1 MAQQFKQEGCRIV
14 AVAGSHG
21 GRYRPDGLD
30 LDRLV
35 AHLAGGGRLED
46 CPDGDRITNPELFEV
61 PCEILVPAAVS
72 GQITEANAHKVRARI
87 MAEGATAPTTPTAD
101 AILRELGIFVIPD
114 ILANAGGVTVS
125 YFEWVQ
131 DLQFYFWTER
141 EINLRLRE
149 IMSGAFQRVHAA
161 GQQYR
166 TDLRTAALMIAVK
179 RVMDGHHLRGDYP

>member
-1 MAQQFKQEGCRIV
+1 M
-14 AVAGSHG
+14 
-21 GRYRPDGLD
+21 
-30 LDRLV
+30 
-35 AHLAGGGRLED
+35 
-46 CPDGDRITNPELFEV
+46 
-61 PCEILVPAAVS
+61 
-72 GQITEANAHKVRARI
+72 
-87 MAEGATAPTTPTAD
+87 
-101 AILRELGIFVIPD
+101 
-114 ILANAGGVTVS
+114 TVS